1 MAGLL
6 ALLLVMSLPWVETN
20 VTVSGRQNVLRCH
33 VCEEENSFDCER
45 PTDCKADTPYCTSV
59 AVRIFPRFFYVSKQ
73 CVKYCGIT
81 SPPPQMA
88 KSFVLVKPM
97 PFLFMACC
105 KQNLC
110 NNQKPIIKENI
121 EDRYKEGGGEDGSS
135 GQGSGG
141 SSAGLVTF
149 LTLASGLLGLR
160 LP

>member
-1 MAGLL
+1 MTVLL
-6 ALLLVMSLPWVETN
+6 VWLLVMSLPRVETN
-20 VTVSGRQNVLRCH
+20 ITVSGRQNALRCH
-33 VCEEENSFDCER
+33 VCEKENSFDCER
-45 PTDCKADTPYCTSV
+45 PTDCTAGEPYCTAV

-73 CVKYCGIT
+73 CVKYCGTI

-88 KSFVLVKPM
+88 KSFVLIKPT

-105 KQNLC
+105 KQDLC

-121 EDRYKEGGGEDGSS
+121 EDRYKEGGGEDISR
-135 GQGSGG
+135 G

>member
-1 MAGLL
+1 
-6 ALLLVMSLPWVETN
+6 
-20 VTVSGRQNVLRCH
+20 VLRCH
-33 VCEEENSFDCER
+33 VCEKENSFDCER
-45 PTDCKADTPYCTSV
+45 PTDCKPGVPYCSSV

-73 CVKYCGIT
+73 CVKYCGTI

-88 KSFVLVKPM
+88 KSFVLIKPT

-105 KQNLC
+105 KQDLC

-121 EDRYKEGGGEDGSS
+121 EDRYKEGGVSS
-135 GQGSGG
+135 RQGRRG

>member
-1 MAGLL
+1 
-6 ALLLVMSLPWVETN
+6 
-20 VTVSGRQNVLRCH
+20 
-33 VCEEENSFDCER
+33 
-45 PTDCKADTPYCTSV
+45 
-59 AVRIFPRFFYVSKQ
+59 
-73 CVKYCGIT
+73 
-81 SPPPQMA
+81 MA